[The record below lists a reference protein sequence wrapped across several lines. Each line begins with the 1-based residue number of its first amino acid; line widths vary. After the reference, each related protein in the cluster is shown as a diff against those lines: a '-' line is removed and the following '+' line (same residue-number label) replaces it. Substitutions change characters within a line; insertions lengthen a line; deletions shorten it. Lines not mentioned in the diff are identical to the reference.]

1 MTREQCLVTISA
13 PAGVFDADNHFYE
26 SEDALLRHLPRQHR
40 DAIRFVQVG
49 GRMRIA
55 LQNLIT
61 DYIPNPTF
69 ELVAAPG
76 KHVPYYAANNP
87 EGRTL
92 REMTGEPIAATPA
105 MRSPAPR
112 LEVMDQHGV
121 ERALVY
127 PTLANLVEQ
136 RLTGPD
142 LISDVIHALNEWMHE
157 EWPFVYEGRIF
168 STPVIHLGLVDRAVA
183 ELEWVLARGAKAILI
198 RPAPTE
204 GYHGS
209 RSVAMPEFDPF
220 WARVQ
225 EADLTVIMHATDP
238 VIAPYV
244 DLWDKRTT
252 DSAFRPNPFRAAA
265 LGHRDIE
272 DALTSLICHGT
283 LTRFPRLKVASIENG
298 TEWIPYL
305 FHRLDKVYRQMPQE
319 FTEHPLDVFRRNIW
333 VNPFWEEEL
342 PRLLEHVPVERVLFG
357 SDWPHP
363 EGLAEPLDYLDML
376 GDLDQPSVDRIM
388 RDNANQLLGLQ
399 PA

>member
-1 MTREQCLVTISA
+1 VTVSA
-13 PAGVFDADNHFYE
+13 PSGVFDADNHFYE
-26 SEDALLRHLPRQHR
+26 SEDALLRHLPTRHR

-49 GRMRIA
+49 GRTRIA
-55 LQNLIT
+55 LQNVIT

-69 ELVAAPG
+69 EVVAAPG

-92 REMTGEPIAATPA
+92 REMTGEPITTTPA
-105 MRSPAPR
+105 MRKPGPR
-112 LEVMDQHGV
+112 LEVMNQHGV

-136 RLTGPD
+136 RLHGPD

-157 EWPFVYEGRIF
+157 EWPYVYQDRIF
-168 STPVIHLGLVDRAVA
+168 STPVIHLGLVDRAVQ
-183 ELEWVLARGAKAILI
+183 ELEWVLERGAKAVLI

-209 RSVAMPEFDPF
+209 RSIAFSEFDPF

-225 EADLTVIMHATDP
+225 DADLTVIMHATDP

-244 DLWDKRTT
+244 DLWDKLTT

-272 DALTSLICHGT
+272 DALSSLICHGT

-342 PRLLEHVPVERVLFG
+342 AKLLQHVPVERVLFG

-376 GDLDQPSVDRIM
+376 GDLDQASVDRIM